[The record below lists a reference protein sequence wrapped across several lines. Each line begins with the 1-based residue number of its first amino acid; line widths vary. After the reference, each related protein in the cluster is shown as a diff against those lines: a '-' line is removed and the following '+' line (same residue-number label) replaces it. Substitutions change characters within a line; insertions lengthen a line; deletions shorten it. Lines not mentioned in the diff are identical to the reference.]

1 MKSSTPNPL
10 GKFIPSL
17 LIALS
22 IVILG
27 LCLKSG
33 IDNFTFR
40 DREVTVRGL
49 AERQVLANEVTWPI
63 TFNIAGDDLT
73 TIYDNVSRTDSIIV
87 RFLTSSGI
95 TRDEISVAPPSTYN
109 AAANQYGSSTFKYK
123 YSLESTVTVTTKKVD
138 KVRELLGRQAEL
150 LKEGVAFSNSYINY
164 RYTDLNAI
172 KPAMIEEATKNAR
185 LAADKFAADSHSK
198 VGKIKTASQGQ
209 FTIDDSDSSTPWLK
223 NVRVVSTIV
232 YYIED

>member
-1 MKSSTPNPL
+1 MKSSTPPPL

-49 AERQVLANEVTWPI
+49 AERQVMANEVTWPI

-209 FTIDDSDSSTPWLK
+209 FTFDDSDSSTPWLK

>member
-1 MKSSTPNPL
+1 MKSSTPDSVN
-10 GKFIPSL
+10 KFIPSL

-49 AERQVLANEVTWPI
+49 AERQVMANEVTWPI

-87 RFLTSSGI
+87 KFLTSSGI

-209 FTIDDSDSSTPWLK
+209 FSIDDSDSSTPWLK

>member
-1 MKSSTPNPL
+1 MKSSTPDSVS
-10 GKFIPSL
+10 KFIPSL

-49 AERQVLANEVTWPI
+49 AERQVMANEVTWPI

-172 KPAMIEEATKNAR
+172 KPTMIEEATKNAR

-209 FTIDDSDSSTPWLK
+209 FSIDDSDSSTPWLK

>member
-1 MKSSTPNPL
+1 MKSSTPTPL

-49 AERQVLANEVTWPI
+49 AERQVMANEVTWPI

-73 TIYDNVSRTDSIIV
+73 IIYDNVSRTDSIIV

>member
-1 MKSSTPNPL
+1 MKSSTPTPL

-49 AERQVLANEVTWPI
+49 AERQVMANEVTWPI

-209 FTIDDSDSSTPWLK
+209 FSIDDSDSST
-223 NVRVVSTIV
+223 RG
-232 YYIED
+232 

>member
-1 MKSSTPNPL
+1 MKSSTPNPI

-49 AERQVLANEVTWPI
+49 AERQVMANEVTWPI

>member
-1 MKSSTPNPL
+1 MKSSTPPPL

-49 AERQVLANEVTWPI
+49 AERQLMANEVTWPI

>member
-1 MKSSTPNPL
+1 MKSSTPDSVS
-10 GKFIPSL
+10 KFIPSF

-49 AERQVLANEVTWPI
+49 AERQVMANEVTWPI

-209 FTIDDSDSSTPWLK
+209 FSIDDSDSSTPWLK

>member
-1 MKSSTPNPL
+1 MKSSTPPPL

-49 AERQVLANEVTWPI
+49 AERQVMANEVTWPI

-109 AAANQYGSSTFKYK
+109 AANQYGSSTFKYK

>member
-1 MKSSTPNPL
+1 MKSSTPTLL

-49 AERQVLANEVTWPI
+49 AERQVMANEVTWPI

-209 FTIDDSDSSTPWLK
+209 FTIDDSDSSTPWMK

>member
-1 MKSSTPNPL
+1 MKSSTPHPL

-49 AERQVLANEVTWPI
+49 AERQVMANEVTWPI

>member
-49 AERQVLANEVTWPI
+49 AERQVMANEVTWPI

-209 FTIDDSDSSTPWLK
+209 FSIDDSDSSTPWLK

>member
-1 MKSSTPNPL
+1 MKSSTPTPL

-49 AERQVLANEVTWPI
+49 AERQVMANEVTWPI

-185 LAADKFAADSHSK
+185 LAADKFASDSHSK

-209 FTIDDSDSSTPWLK
+209 FSIDDSDSSTPWLK

>member
-49 AERQVLANEVTWPI
+49 AERQVMANEVTWPI

-209 FTIDDSDSSTPWLK
+209 FSIDDSDSSTPWLK
-223 NVRVVSTIV
+223 NVRVVSTII

>member
-1 MKSSTPNPL
+1 MKSSTPPPL
-10 GKFIPSL
+10 GKFYPTL

-49 AERQVLANEVTWPI
+49 AERQVMANEVTWPI

-172 KPAMIEEATKNAR
+172 TPAMIEEATKNAR

>member
-1 MKSSTPNPL
+1 MKSSTPPPL

-49 AERQVLANEVTWPI
+49 AERQVMANEVTWPI

-209 FTIDDSDSSTPWLK
+209 FSIDDSDSSTPWLK

>member
-1 MKSSTPNPL
+1 MKSSTPTPL

-49 AERQVLANEVTWPI
+49 AERQVMANEVTWPI

-185 LAADKFAADSHSK
+185 LAADKFASDSHSK

>member
-10 GKFIPSL
+10 GKFIPSF

-49 AERQVLANEVTWPI
+49 AERQVMANEVTWPI

>member
-1 MKSSTPNPL
+1 MKSSTPTPL

-49 AERQVLANEVTWPI
+49 AERQVMANEVTWPI

-109 AAANQYGSSTFKYK
+109 AAANRYGSSTFKYK

>member
-1 MKSSTPNPL
+1 M
-10 GKFIPSL
+10 
-17 LIALS
+17 
-22 IVILG
+22 
-27 LCLKSG
+27 
-33 IDNFTFR
+33 
-40 DREVTVRGL
+40 RGL
-49 AERQVLANEVTWPI
+49 AERQVMANEVTWPI

>member
-1 MKSSTPNPL
+1 MKSSTPTPL

-49 AERQVLANEVTWPI
+49 AERQVMANEVTWPI

-150 LKEGVAFSNSYINY
+150 LKEGVVFSNSYINY

>member
-1 MKSSTPNPL
+1 MKSSTPTPL

-49 AERQVLANEVTWPI
+49 AERQVMANEVTWPI

-87 RFLTSSGI
+87 RFLHSSGI

>member
-1 MKSSTPNPL
+1 MKSSTPTPL

-49 AERQVLANEVTWPI
+49 AERQVMANEVTWPI

-109 AAANQYGSSTFKYK
+109 AAANKYGSSTFKYK

>member
-1 MKSSTPNPL
+1 MKSSTPTPL

-22 IVILG
+22 IGILG

-49 AERQVLANEVTWPI
+49 AERQVMANEVTWPI

>member
-1 MKSSTPNPL
+1 MKSSTPTPL
-10 GKFIPSL
+10 SKFIPSL

-49 AERQVLANEVTWPI
+49 AERQVMANEVTWPI

-209 FTIDDSDSSTPWLK
+209 FSIDDSDSSTPWLK

>member
-1 MKSSTPNPL
+1 MKSSTPTPL

-49 AERQVLANEVTWPI
+49 AECQVMANEVTWPI

-87 RFLTSSGI
+87 RFLNSSGI

-209 FTIDDSDSSTPWLK
+209 FSIDDSDSSTPWLK

>member
-1 MKSSTPNPL
+1 MKSSTPTPI

-49 AERQVLANEVTWPI
+49 AERQVMANEVTWPI

>member
-1 MKSSTPNPL
+1 MKSSTPTPL

-49 AERQVLANEVTWPI
+49 AERQVMANEVTWPI

-209 FTIDDSDSSTPWLK
+209 FSIDDSASSTPWLK

>member
-1 MKSSTPNPL
+1 MKSSTPTPL

-40 DREVTVRGL
+40 VREVTVRGL
-49 AERQVLANEVTWPI
+49 AERQVMANEVTWPI

-209 FTIDDSDSSTPWLK
+209 FSIDDSDSSTPWLK

>member
-1 MKSSTPNPL
+1 MKSSTPTPL
-10 GKFIPSL
+10 SKFIPSL

-49 AERQVLANEVTWPI
+49 AERQVMANEVTWPI

>member
-1 MKSSTPNPL
+1 M
-10 GKFIPSL
+10 
-17 LIALS
+17 A
-22 IVILG
+22 
-27 LCLKSG
+27 
-33 IDNFTFR
+33 DNLQYR
-40 DREVTVRGL
+40 
-49 AERQVLANEVTWPI
+49 
-63 TFNIAGDDLT
+63 LT

-185 LAADKFAADSHSK
+185 LAADSHSK

>member
-1 MKSSTPNPL
+1 MKSSTPTPL

-49 AERQVLANEVTWPI
+49 AERQVMANEVTWPI

-87 RFLTSSGI
+87 RFLTSSDI

-209 FTIDDSDSSTPWLK
+209 FSIDDSDSSTPWLK

>member
-1 MKSSTPNPL
+1 MKSSTPTPL

-49 AERQVLANEVTWPI
+49 AERQVMANEETWPI

>member
-1 MKSSTPNPL
+1 MKSSTPTPL
-10 GKFIPSL
+10 SKFIPSL

-49 AERQVLANEVTWPI
+49 AERQVMANEVTWPI

-172 KPAMIEEATKNAR
+172 KPTMIEEATKNAR

>member
-49 AERQVLANEVTWPI
+49 AERQVMANEVTWPI

>member
-1 MKSSTPNPL
+1 MKSSTPIPL

-49 AERQVLANEVTWPI
+49 AERQVMANEVTWPI

-73 TIYDNVSRTDSIIV
+73 TIYDNFSRTDSIIV

-209 FTIDDSDSSTPWLK
+209 FSIDDSDSSTPWLK

>member
-1 MKSSTPNPL
+1 MKSSTPIPL

-49 AERQVLANEVTWPI
+49 AERQVMANEVTWPI

-185 LAADKFAADSHSK
+185 LAADKFAADSRSK

-209 FTIDDSDSSTPWLK
+209 FSIDDSDSSTPWLK